1 MNDFKEL
8 WEEVLT
14 EVVIPRGYLDTRVEL
29 WQDSELISKAFQY
42 CIIMRTKEGIENFLN
57 YKGNITEYFT
67 KKLTELLNLEN
78 ESVENRNRIIIDYL
92 KHNVIENGYVSHTTN
107 SLYAKDIMENGFTK
121 RETEEN
127 TKGVLDELKEIF
139 PEGFFKTDLNYIEE
153 QKDRKGWFYDRSP
166 YHFKRYSNGPEWFK
180 RLTNDGY
187 SRRDYQKSK
196 AFIEMI
202 MDYYHEPEEKKE
214 KAIEF
219 FEKYWNMFAP
229 TTPHMLLVSTKGNEL
244 RDAKEIEVVNELS
257 LEEQLTYYT
266 DWYFQGTDQNT
277 EVEILPTDIIDI
289 DMIEL
294 VNRKN
299 SNYSK

>member
-29 WQDSELISKAFQY
+29 WQDSELIAKAFQY
-42 CIIMRTKEGIENFLN
+42 CIIMRTREGIEDFLK

-67 KKLTELLNLEN
+67 NKLTEQLNLEN
-78 ESVENRNRIIIDYL
+78 ESKENRNKIIIEYL
-92 KHNVIENGYVSHTTN
+92 KQNVIENGYVSHTTN
-107 SLYAKDIMENGFTK
+107 SLYAKDIVENGFTK

-127 TKGVLDELKEIF
+127 TNGILEELKEIF

-187 SRRDYQKSK
+187 SRRDYNKSK

-202 MDYYHEPEEKKE
+202 MDQYHCSKEKKE
-214 KAIEF
+214 QALKF
-219 FEKYWNMFAP
+219 FEKYWNMFSP
-229 TTPHMLLVSTKGNEL
+229 TTPHMLLVSTKDKEL
-244 RDAKEIEVVNELS
+244 RDDKEIELVNDLS

-277 EVEILPTDIIDI
+277 ETEILPSDIIDI
-289 DMIEL
+289 DVVNL

-299 SNYSK
+299 NNYSK